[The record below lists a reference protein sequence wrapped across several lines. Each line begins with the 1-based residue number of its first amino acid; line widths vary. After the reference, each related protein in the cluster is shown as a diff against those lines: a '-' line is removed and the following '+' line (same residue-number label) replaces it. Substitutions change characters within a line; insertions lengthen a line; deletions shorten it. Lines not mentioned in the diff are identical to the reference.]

1 MDYPVQGSAQQR
13 IRTRHLTLINENA
26 LPQSYAL
33 YKKEIINRFNLTYDL
48 NFIFTNKDN
57 KQEYITNEN
66 EYKHF
71 IAINKTIPIITAE
84 CDSLFY
90 TKFPSDLI
98 QVTTQREVKDFISMG
113 SMATLPVSEND
124 EPQKEEDDEFQMEE
138 EAIDLNETQPETK
151 LVKMP
156 PVRMGSGK
164 PPRPHKSLHN

>member
-26 LPQSYAL
+26 LPPSYAL

-66 EYKHF
+66 EYNHF
-71 IAINKTIPIITAE
+71 IAINKTIPIILAE

-90 TKFPSDLI
+90 TKLPSVLL

-113 SMATLPVSEND
+113 SMATLPVSEKD

-138 EAIDLNETQPETK
+138 EPIDLNETQPETK
-151 LVKMP
+151 LVKLP